1 MSLANVLLFMNI
13 SSFLLTFGTVHFH
26 LFICRVDFHKY
37 YFMLIYCVLVCILF
51 WMVDLLCDY

>member
-1 MSLANVLLFMNI
+1 MSLANVSLFMNI

-26 LFICRVDFHKY
+26 LFICRVDFYKY